1 MPLKAYSGGMKSR
14 RKFCGVAAAVSFR
27 VRAHAQV
34 SDRVPVKELA
44 RHKLTGPQA
53 GLEAILVEVS
63 ALPGA
68 SSCAHRDPDFVLGY
82 VPAGKMQFAI
92 TGEPPRVVKA
102 GGTFFEPSGALHTGG
117 SANPDAAVRSFAFL
131 ITPKG
136 SPVTLPVQGL

>member
-1 MPLKAYSGGMKSR
+1 
-14 RKFCGVAAAVSFR
+14 
-27 VRAHAQV
+27 
-34 SDRVPVKELA
+34 
-44 RHKLTGPQA
+44 
-53 GLEAILVEVS
+53 
-63 ALPGA
+63 
-68 SSCAHRDPDFVLGY
+68 
-82 VPAGKMQFAI
+82 MQFAI